1 MRTLPRQ
8 GSLLHLPGVCQQW
21 AASHQRTVAETVSRH
36 TMEVYLYLVLV
47 LGLALACRWVIVHIV
62 IIFVDVLPKWIR
74 RVVHNRPGVFSLAHD
89 IVGRGWDAHIGLKR
103 RWSVPRGQN
112 KVRGFLVLFAE
123 P

>member
-1 MRTLPRQ
+1 
-8 GSLLHLPGVCQQW
+8 
-21 AASHQRTVAETVSRH
+21 
-36 TMEVYLYLVLV
+36 MEVYLYLVLV
-47 LGLALACRWVIVHIV
+47 LSLTLACRWVIVHIV
-62 IIFVDVLPKWIR
+62 IIFVSVLPKWIR

-112 KVRGFLVLFAE
+112 KVRGFLVLFPE